1 MATGIT
7 KTSTLTD
14 TIPTIIEKARMTEQF
29 KSVMAPLCWQIPKK
43 LHDGSTVN
51 VPYFGTVTASALTEG
66 VDMAYPQAMADT
78 TVTITPAEVG
88 CQILV
93 TDKLVRDDKEDI
105 IGVAGEI
112 LGAAM
117 AVKRDVDLTTQL
129 DDGTTSLGSGSTMTL
144 GYIAAAHALLGGLAV
159 TSGGPCPGPYT
170 YIVHPYTYLD
180 FVDVVT
186 PLVPSTSV
194 AYATPMSDEWIANY
208 WKGKLFNI
216 NIVEDGN
223 LVIAS
228 SNTKGGVI
236 GPRSLILSTA
246 KEWGVEEE
254 RDASLRATELNIVGE
269 YGCGEYLAGWIV
281 EMYAD
286 TTTPG

>member
-1 MATGIT
+1 MTIT

-29 KSVMAPLCWQIPKK
+29 KSVMAPLCWNIPKK

-51 VPYFGTVTASALTEG
+51 VPYFGIVTAAALTEG
-66 VDMAYPQAMADT
+66 VDMANPQAMADT

-93 TDKLVRDDKEDI
+93 TDKLVRDDQEDI

-129 DDGTTSLGSGSTMTL
+129 DDGTSSLGSGVTMTL
-144 GYIAAAHALLGGLAV
+144 GQIAAANGLLRGLAV

-170 YIVHPYTYLD
+170 YVVHPYTYLD
-180 FVDVVT
+180 FVDVIT
-186 PLVPSTSV
+186 PLVPT
-194 AYATPMSDEWIANY
+194 ATYGFYASNMSDEWMQEY
-208 WKGKLFNI
+208 WKGKLFGV

-246 KEWGVEEE
+246 KEWDIEEE

-281 EMYAD
+281 EMYSDSTAP
-286 TTTPG
+286 T